1 MRACVITIGCRLNQA
16 EGDALRMALKDEGN
30 EVITWGQGDR
40 LNPALEHSLDIVIVN
55 TCAVTEQAVRTSKK
69 WIRRIA
75 GLQPKPRLVVTGCLA
90 EIEFE
95 QLQNESGVDE
105 VITQTQKVKLIEDCP
120 ILPSRSRAFLKIQD
134 GCWNRCAYCL
144 PAQIRGD
151 PVSKP
156 ISMVEK
162 EIRDLLAKG
171 FKEIV
176 LVGLNLGAY
185 GLDLGTSL
193 FALLVKLAQIDGDFR
208 IRLGCLEPDSFPKAI
223 LERFSELRL
232 CPHLH
237 IPLQSGDDKILN
249 LMQRKYSVA
258 QYQAL
263 LERIVS
269 HIPEVNIGTDLVV
282 GFPGED
288 EASFNR
294 TFDLISK
301 LPFGYLHIFPYSPR
315 PQTPAYSRPETV
327 NQKEKKKRVNLL
339 RSLSREK
346 SLKFRS
352 RFLGQVRDALLEL
365 PEAKRGLLQAMTDN
379 YIRIF
384 IPPPKESIWQA
395 DDTGLSLFQHQRV
408 KVLITEVRR
417 DKTFGKLERF
427 FTAELGG
434 LTVSRDRERSTNNG
448 EREKLGMPNLAIG

>member
-1 MRACVITIGCRLNQA
+1 
-16 EGDALRMALKDEGN
+16 
-30 EVITWGQGDR
+30 
-40 LNPALEHSLDIVIVN
+40 
-55 TCAVTEQAVRTSKK
+55 
-69 WIRRIA
+69 
-75 GLQPKPRLVVTGCLA
+75 
-90 EIEFE
+90 
-95 QLQNESGVDE
+95 
-105 VITQTQKVKLIEDCP
+105 
-120 ILPSRSRAFLKIQD
+120 
-134 GCWNRCAYCL
+134 
-144 PAQIRGD
+144 
-151 PVSKP
+151 
-156 ISMVEK
+156 
-162 EIRDLLAKG
+162 
-171 FKEIV
+171 
-176 LVGLNLGAY
+176 
-185 GLDLGTSL
+185 
-193 FALLVKLAQIDGDFR
+193 
-208 IRLGCLEPDSFPKAI
+208 
-223 LERFSELRL
+223 
-232 CPHLH
+232 
-237 IPLQSGDDKILN
+237 
-249 LMQRKYSVA
+249 MQRKYSVA

-288 EASFNR
+288 EASFSR

-352 RFLGQVRDALLEL
+352 RFLGRVRDALLEL

-395 DDTGLSLFQHQRV
+395 DDTGLDLFQHQRV